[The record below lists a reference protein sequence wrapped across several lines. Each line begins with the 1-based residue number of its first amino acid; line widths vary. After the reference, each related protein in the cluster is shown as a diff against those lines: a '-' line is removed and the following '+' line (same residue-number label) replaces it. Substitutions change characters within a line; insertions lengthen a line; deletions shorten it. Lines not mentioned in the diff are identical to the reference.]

1 MARGTSK
8 ADIGPMAVEVV
19 KAQIKYEVEHIT
31 EVVKELEAKYPGFN
45 YEEFRTAPA
54 DVRVNKKPGNST
66 EVGLKS
72 VFLNVLNLARK
83 EDRKALKEMVL
94 HDVVRAV
101 GIEAKVTYDGISK
114 ASDDLRPTLNFTL
127 TVEREDDA
135 IKACDQAVRA
145 IRAFQVKENRNP
157 RDFFGEVIVRNKAGK
172 QLVIRDS

>member
-1 MARGTSK
+1 MAG
-8 ADIGPMAVEVV
+8 VV
-19 KAQIKYEVEHIT
+19 VQNQIKYEVEHIT

-45 YEEFRTAPA
+45 YEEFKKAPA

-72 VFLNVLNLARK
+72 VFLNVLDLSIK
-83 EDRKALKEMVL
+83 DDRKALQQMVL

-101 GIEAKVTYDGISK
+101 GIEAKVAYNGIIK
-114 ASDDLRPTLNFTL
+114 GPDDIRPTLAFTL
-127 TVEREDDA
+127 TVDREDDA

-157 RDFFGEVIVRNKAGK
+157 RDFFGEVIVRNRAGK